1 MADKKATDKEQVFQI
16 KDFGSS
22 QFLQWRIITLRS
34 IKKILLNI
42 DTFIDDDLLRDFPK
56 EDRVDLRYNQIRNG
70 FMYEAVA
77 QSIQGIEELF
87 ALIYNSKNLND
98 FTKNH
103 IKYKASI
110 ISGYIKKKDWDTED
124 FVLGEFRLP
133 KLSKEECN
141 ADVFELYR
149 NKVEL
154 LMENVRDIRSF
165 YIRYARV
172 YNQYK
177 HGLKVGM
184 RPYGHGEVSAEAI
197 EEIRK
202 KPLCSMLHVFANGFG
217 NIQQLESA
225 PAIAISL
232 HPETGLIQNELQI
245 LKELQKNK
253 AMLVTELEHF
263 DVQNAIDIA
272 TRAAELTSMVWTNI
286 GYRVDGN
293 AEGNSRKYAFP
304 TTERFRQMIITV
316 VRQDKATC

>member
-1 MADKKATDKEQVFQI
+1 M
-16 KDFGSS
+16 
-22 QFLQWRIITLRS
+22 RS

-70 FMYEAVA
+70 FMYEAAA

-87 ALIYNSKNLND
+87 ALIYNSKKLND

-110 ISGYIKKKDWDTED
+110 ISGYIKKKDWNTED
-124 FVLGEFRLP
+124 YVLAEFGLP
-133 KLSKEECN
+133 KLSKDECN

-149 NKVEL
+149 DKVEL
-154 LMENVRDIRSF
+154 LMKNVRDIRSF

-177 HGLKVGM
+177 HGVKVGM
-184 RPYGHGEVSAEAI
+184 RPYGYGSISAEAI

-202 KPLCSMLHVFANGFG
+202 NPLRTVLYVFANGFG
-217 NIQQLESA
+217 NIPQLESA
-225 PAIAISL
+225 PAIAINL
-232 HPETGLIQNELQI
+232 HPETGSIQNELEI
-245 LKELQKNK
+245 MNELQKTK
-253 AMLVTELEHF
+253 EMLATELEPF

-293 AEGNSRKYAFP
+293 AEGDSRKYAFP
-304 TTERFRQMIITV
+304 TTEMFRQMIITV